1 LSGALL
7 SETFPACGESSA
19 DNRWEYA
26 VEEALSRM
34 RARHFQYARGIA
46 RAVVIVEIR
55 A

>member
-1 LSGALL
+1 LFAG
-7 SETFPACGESSA
+7 ETFRGGGKTFA
-19 DNRWEYA
+19 DNRSEIRLG
-26 VEEALSRM
+26 EALSRM